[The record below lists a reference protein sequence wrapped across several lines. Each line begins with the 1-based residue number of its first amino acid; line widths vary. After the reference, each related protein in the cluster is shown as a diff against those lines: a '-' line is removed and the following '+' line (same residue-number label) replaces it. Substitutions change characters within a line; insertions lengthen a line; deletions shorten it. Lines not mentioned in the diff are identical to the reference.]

1 MAAATPSLPLAPVPV
16 GHLTVLSE
24 PTFDSHS
31 LLEET
36 RKPVKPL
43 VVPDSSERWTTV
55 MFDEGRLTPAF
66 SFAIAGSFHFLIFP
80 RKMLAIVGPSSFRP
94 PLTPWRLY
102 ETVIA
107 PNAVGMWTGWPFFSA
122 AVSSSSF
129 IGGSL
134 PAKSV
139 LLLVRSEMPWPEPT
153 GW

>member
-16 GHLTVLSE
+16 GHFTVLSE
-24 PTFDSHS
+24 PTLDSHS
-31 LLEET
+31 LLEPT

-55 MFDEGRLTPAF
+55 MLDEGRLTPRF
-66 SFAIAGSFHFLIFP
+66 CFAISGSFHFFTFP
-80 RKMLAIVGPSSFRP
+80 RKMSASVAPSSFRP
-94 PLTPWRLY
+94 DLTPLRLE

-107 PNAVGMWTGWPFFSA
+107 PNAVGTCTGAPFFLV
-122 AVSSSSF
+122 AVISSSF

-134 PAKSV
+134 PAKTV

-153 GW
+153 